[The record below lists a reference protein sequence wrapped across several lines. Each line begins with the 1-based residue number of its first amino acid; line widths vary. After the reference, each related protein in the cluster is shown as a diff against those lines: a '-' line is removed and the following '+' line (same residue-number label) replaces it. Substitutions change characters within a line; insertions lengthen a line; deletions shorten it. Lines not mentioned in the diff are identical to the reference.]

1 MITKKTKYALKAL
14 ATLAVEYQHKRPVL
28 ISELAERDKIPK
40 KFLEMIL
47 LELKNKA
54 ILLSKKG
61 KGGGYLLARSPEQIQ
76 LVTIMRALEGP
87 LAPLSCLSKTA
98 HAKCDGCESEQT
110 CGLKMIM
117 KEVYEMQIAMLE
129 KLTLNDLTT
138 LQAQLKSKAD
148 SAPMYHI

>member
-1 MITKKTKYALKAL
+1 
-14 ATLAVEYQHKRPVL
+14 
-28 ISELAERDKIPK
+28 
-40 KFLEMIL
+40 MIL

-76 LVTIMRALEGP
+76 LVTVMRALEGP

-98 HAKCDGCESEQT
+98 HAKCDECENEHT

-117 KEVYEMQIAMLE
+117 KEVYEMQISMLE
-129 KLTLNDLTT
+129 RLTLNDLMS
-138 LQAQLKSKAD
+138 LQELLNRSTKND
-148 SAPMYHI
+148 SSPMYYI